1 MTPAERIA
9 AIAADPNA
17 SFWLKLAA
25 HGLAQRRNPLAAE
38 RDAMQLLILARA
50 LRHETHVAQPKGV

>member
-1 MTPAERIA
+1 MTAAERVA

-25 HGLAQRRNPLAAE
+25 HGLAQQRNPLRAE
-38 RDAMQLLILARA
+38 REAMQLLILARA
-50 LRHETHVAQPKGV
+50 VRHECHVAQTQGV